1 MTKIPAS
8 NSTRLSIFTRA
19 PDRPRNSC
27 WRRADGHTIGRE
39 PCSQR
44 YDEFVRIAAE
54 AKAERERKK
63 ALRKRATI
71 ARRAIRV
78 RRLNAVQKSID
89 TNAFCGHVAGAGAV
103 ASRAV
108 FQRV

>member
-1 MTKIPAS
+1 
-8 NSTRLSIFTRA
+8 LSIFTRA
-19 PDRPRNSC
+19 ADRPRNSC

-54 AKAERERKK
+54 AKPERERKK

-78 RRLNAVQKSID
+78 RLLNAVQKSID
-89 TNAFCGHVAGAGAV
+89 IRMRFAGMLLAQV
-103 ASRAV
+103 PSRRA
-108 FQRV
+108 RCSNEYK